1 MNEKH
6 MQLGKELR
14 EDNNIYYNRASYGS
28 LYDLQDNV
36 MISYFLSVL
45 DDGRDKWVRAL
56 LDRTI

>member
-1 MNEKH
+1 